1 MNQTVYLV
9 MGLVVGYFF
18 VKKYLFN
25 PPKKNTRKGFRRK
38 YEARKKEKLNA
49 RDESLHQNR

>member
-18 VKKYLFN
+18 EKKYFFN
-25 PPKKNTRKGFRRK
+25 QPKKNTRKGFRRK